1 MKIRRKKTPPTA
13 GLAAFGEG
21 VMGWLAVGLF
31 WFLAA
36 LNLTRT
42 ALFWLVDP
50 FAGKEKVF
58 FGQDM
63 VWPALLF
70 AAAWVVALA
79 AAKPGESRPGRGR
92 GLMLWVFGLGLL
104 WLAVVGGDLRAD
116 AERMSEAAAQWIE
129 GDFTAFEEGGYLYR
143 FPYQLGYGL
152 LLEGIYRLFG
162 TDALWAV
169 RLVNLGCVALSF
181 WALWRMAALLLPADT
196 RGGASTR
203 VLLFGAVNAVLYA
216 TFAYGNLPGM
226 ALGMAALYS
235 QLRWQ
240 RGGHWG
246 WMALSAVC
254 IGFSIW
260 FKTFGLIFLIA
271 QCILLVLE
279 ALRRGSLRPLAGV
292 LAVLV
297 LWQGVDAGGRAFME
311 RRLGYEMN
319 EGGPMLLTI
328 AMGMQTTTDNSMA
341 EGWFNGYNHRVYRE
355 AGWDEEASSLQ
366 AKADIA
372 ARLAEFAADKK
383 MAARFYWNK
392 TASQWAEPT
401 YQCLWLSMPIS
412 KLWSG
417 LELTAKEQFIFQ
429 GPVDGLLESWMDL
442 YQSMVWLMAAVY
454 LTLRRRHL
462 DAARLSPA
470 LVVLGGFLFQLLWEA
485 KSQYNLPYFLLAV
498 PYASA
503 GVQVLADALA
513 RHRSK
518 GRA

>member
-1 MKIRRKKTPPTA
+1 MKKHRKKAPPLA
-13 GLAAFGEG
+13 GLAGFGEA
-21 VMGWLAVGLF
+21 VLGWLVVVLF
-31 WFLAA
+31 WFLAG

-70 AAAWVVALA
+70 AAAWVVGVA
-79 AAKPGESRPGRGR
+79 AARPGGAHRSRGH
-92 GLMLWVFGLGLL
+92 GLTGWVFALGVL

-116 AERMSEAAAQWIE
+116 AASMSEAAAQWIA
-129 GDFTAFEEGGYLYR
+129 GDFSAFEEGGYLYR

-152 LLEGIYRLFG
+152 LLEGIYRIFG

-169 RLVNLGCVALSF
+169 QGMNLVCVALSF
-181 WALWRMAALLLPADT
+181 WMLWRLAELLLPADT
-196 RGGASTR
+196 KGGAATR

-226 ALGMAALYS
+226 ALGLSALYC

-246 WMALSAVC
+246 WMALSAGC

-271 QCILLVLE
+271 QCILLVL
-279 ALRRGSLRPLAGV
+279 AAMRRGSLRPLAGA

-297 LWQGVDAGGRAFME
+297 LWQGVDAGGKAFME

-328 AMGMQTTTDNSMA
+328 AMGMQTTGDNSMA

-355 AGWDEEASSLQ
+355 AGWDEAAASEQ

-383 MAARFYWNK
+383 MTARFYWNK

-412 KLWSG
+412 KLWQG
-417 LELTAKEQFIFQ
+417 EALTPKEKFVFQ
-429 GPVDGLLESWMDL
+429 GPVDGFLESWMDL

-454 LTLRRRHL
+454 VTARRRHL
-462 DAARLSPA
+462 NAERLTPA
-470 LVVLGGFLFQLLWEA
+470 LVILGGFLFQLLWEA
-485 KSQYNLPYFLLAV
+485 KSQYTLPYFLLAV

-503 GVQVLADALA
+503 GVQRMANWITAKKA
-513 RHRSK
+513 RKR
-518 GRA
+518 